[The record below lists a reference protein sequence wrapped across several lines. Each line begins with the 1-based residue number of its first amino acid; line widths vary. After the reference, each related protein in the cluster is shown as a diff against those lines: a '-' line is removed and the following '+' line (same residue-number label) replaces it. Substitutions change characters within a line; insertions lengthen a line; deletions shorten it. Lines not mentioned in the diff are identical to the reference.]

1 MKAVRHFV
9 KVIIFVLC
17 TALVVMSHATADADD
32 KLNPG
37 ETLRRGEH
45 LTSANGQY
53 KLLMQ
58 RDGNLVLYGPRNQ
71 PLWSSNTQGTPVEEC
86 MMQRDG
92 NLVLY
97 LRDGQPVWASSTE
110 GNPGSFLLLQ
120 NDGNLVV
127 YRPVWSSNT
136 RRYGWDDRDD
146 RREHDRGEDRWRH

>member
-1 MKAVRHFV
+1 MKAVRHFL

-17 TALVVMSHATADADD
+17 TALVVLSHATVYADD

-37 ETLRRGEH
+37 ETLKRGDN

-58 RDGNLVLYGPRNQ
+58 KDGNLVLYGPRNQ
-71 PLWSSNTQGTPVEEC
+71 PLWSSNTGGRPVEKC

-97 LRDGQPVWASSTE
+97 LRDGQPVWASNTDRI
-110 GNPGSFLLLQ
+110 PGSFLLLQ
-120 NDGNLVV
+120 NDGNLVI
-127 YRPVWSSNT
+127 YQPVWSSST
-136 RRYGWDDRDD
+136 ERSRRDDRDD
-146 RREHDRGEDRWRH
+146 RREHDKGGDKGRR